1 MAKHKVESIVSVDE
15 LIEQLGSG
23 LSKEEYSKFAV
34 QVKKMLGENQNE
46 KNSKETVIA
55 QAKTIANENKLSAKD
70 QAKEDDRFNR
80 IRQRLIEE
88 MFGVSAKDQAKLME
102 QGNKASEI
110 LAGGARSDYQALK
123 DKENVLGAAETAD
136 KNAKRELLAGSLDVA
151 LAIGGLASEHI
162 AGLVATITGVSVA
175 FPVIGAALTTFVF
188 GVKLAK
194 YLKSSKQSKSDIAS
208 KKEDFLKDVEELTQR
223 IKAFSDMLES
233 KKADILAESK
243 KCKSK
248 EEFNTFIKQKAQEIS
263 ALVQAKGSEL
273 GVNDLDVNLIINVG
287 DAIDSA
293 KYNVQE
299 NFDDDNLRRFAR
311 GKEQEKYGPNSRVK
325 LEEKQNAGVES
336 NIEEQML

>member
-15 LIEQLGSG
+15 LLEQLGSG

-34 QVKKMLGENQNE
+34 QVKKMLNENQ
-46 KNSKETVIA
+46 SETNTNTVVA
-55 QAKTIANENKLSAKD
+55 QAKTLKTESKLSAKE

-88 MFGVSAKDQAKLME
+88 VFGVSAKDQEKLME
-102 QGNKASEI
+102 QGEQASKL
-110 LAGGARSDYQALK
+110 LADGARSDYQTVK

-136 KNAKRELLAGSLDVA
+136 KNARRELLAGSLDVA
-151 LAIGGLASEHI
+151 LAVGGLASEHI

-194 YLKSSKQSKSDIAS
+194 YIKASRQNKSDIAS
-208 KKEDFLKDVEELTQR
+208 KKEDFLKDVAELTQK

-233 KKADILAESK
+233 KKAEILAESK

-248 EEFNTFIKQKAQEIS
+248 EEFNNFIKGKAQEIS
-263 ALVQAKGSEL
+263 ELIQAKGSEL
-273 GVNDLDVNLIINVG
+273 GINNVEEMDLKNLTEE
-287 DAIDSA
+287 
-293 KYNVQE
+293 YNKQSQE
-299 NFDDDNLRRFAR
+299 TVISNRTT
-311 GKEQEKYGPNSRVK
+311 
-325 LEEKQNAGVES
+325 LEEKRRRSVDLS
-336 NIEEQML
+336 NPEQGMLQ

>member
-15 LIEQLGSG
+15 LLEQLGSG

-34 QVKKMLGENQNE
+34 QVKKMLGENQKE
-46 KNSKETVIA
+46 KNSKETIIA
-55 QAKTIANENKLSAKD
+55 QSETIANKIKGSAKE

-88 MFGVSAKDQAKLME
+88 VFGVSAKDQAKLMA
-102 QGNKASEI
+102 QGEKASEI
-110 LAGGARSDYQALK
+110 LAGGARSDYQTLR
-123 DKENVLGAAETAD
+123 DKENILGAAENAD
-136 KNAKRELLAGSLDVA
+136 KKAKREILAGSLDVA

-194 YLKSSKQSKSDIAS
+194 YIKSSKQNKSDIAS
-208 KKEDFLKDVEELTQR
+208 KEEDFLKDVAELTQK
-223 IKAFSDMLES
+223 IQTFSDMLES

-248 EEFNTFIKQKAQEIS
+248 EEFNTFIKEKAQEIS
-263 ALVQAKGSEL
+263 ALIQAKGSEL
-273 GVNDLDVNLIINVG
+273 GVNGMTDAFAEIQSSLD
-287 DAIDSA
+287 
-293 KYNVQE
+293 
-299 NFDDDNLRRFAR
+299 
-311 GKEQEKYGPNSRVK
+311 
-325 LEEKQNAGVES
+325 
-336 NIEEQML
+336 NIEGPRTSETLEKKMEQSDKEEEISKGL

>member
-15 LIEQLGSG
+15 LLEQLGSG

-34 QVKKMLGENQNE
+34 QVKKMLGENQKE
-46 KNSKETVIA
+46 KNSKETIIA
-55 QAKTIANENKLSAKD
+55 QSETIANKIKLSAKE

-88 MFGVSAKDQAKLME
+88 VFGVSAKDQAKLMA
-102 QGNKASEI
+102 QGEKASEI
-110 LAGGARSDYQALK
+110 LAGGARSDYQTLR
-123 DKENVLGAAETAD
+123 DKENILGAAENAD
-136 KNAKRELLAGSLDVA
+136 KKAKREILAGSLDVA

-194 YLKSSKQSKSDIAS
+194 YIKSSKQNKSDIAS
-208 KKEDFLKDVEELTQR
+208 KEEDFLKDVAELTQK
-223 IKAFSDMLES
+223 IQTFSDMLES

-248 EEFNTFIKQKAQEIS
+248 EEFNTFIKEKAQEIS
-263 ALVQAKGSEL
+263 ALIQAKGSEL
-273 GVNDLDVNLIINVG
+273 GVNGMTDAFAEIQSSLD
-287 DAIDSA
+287 
-293 KYNVQE
+293 
-299 NFDDDNLRRFAR
+299 
-311 GKEQEKYGPNSRVK
+311 
-325 LEEKQNAGVES
+325 
-336 NIEEQML
+336 NIEGPRISETLGKKMEQSDKEEEISKGL

>member
-15 LIEQLGSG
+15 LLEQLGSG

-34 QVKKMLGENQNE
+34 QVKKMLGENQKE
-46 KNSKETVIA
+46 KNSKETIIA
-55 QAKTIANENKLSAKD
+55 QSETIANKIKLSAKE

-88 MFGVSAKDQAKLME
+88 VFGVSAKDQAKLMA
-102 QGNKASEI
+102 QGEKASEI
-110 LAGGARSDYQALK
+110 LAGGARSDYQTLR
-123 DKENVLGAAETAD
+123 DKENILGAAENAD
-136 KNAKRELLAGSLDVA
+136 KKAKREILAGSLDVA

-194 YLKSSKQSKSDIAS
+194 YIKSSKQNKSDIAS
-208 KKEDFLKDVEELTQR
+208 KEEDFLKDVAELTQK
-223 IKAFSDMLES
+223 IQTFSDMLES

-248 EEFNTFIKQKAQEIS
+248 EEFNTFIKEKAQEIS
-263 ALVQAKGSEL
+263 ALIQAKGSEL
-273 GVNDLDVNLIINVG
+273 GVNGMTDAFAEIQSSLD
-287 DAIDSA
+287 
-293 KYNVQE
+293 
-299 NFDDDNLRRFAR
+299 
-311 GKEQEKYGPNSRVK
+311 
-325 LEEKQNAGVES
+325 
-336 NIEEQML
+336 NIEGPRTSETLEKKMEQSDKEEEISKGL